1 MLILS
6 MNLMFL
12 VMSINFNPFILC
24 CCFCCVVLCSTQ
36 FDNGGNKR
44 IIAFIII
51 SFNIGGVRRLQ
62 FYAYHTTIILLRTFY
77 TNVHKLVVMNWTVGR
92 SKQKN
97 TTHEE
102 DDDDDDGGDQVSPLI
117 LPTSLNESEHC
128 SSRTTADS
136 RERTLPFSNPNSKH
150 TDNWRC

>member
-1 MLILS
+1 M
-6 MNLMFL
+6 
-12 VMSINFNPFILC
+12 
-24 CCFCCVVLCSTQ
+24 LCSTQ

-117 LPTSLNESEHC
+117 LPTSLNESIAAAVQQQTAESVHYPFPIQIP
-128 SSRTTADS
+128 STQTTGAV
-136 RERTLPFSNPNSKH
+136 K
-150 TDNWRC
+150 C